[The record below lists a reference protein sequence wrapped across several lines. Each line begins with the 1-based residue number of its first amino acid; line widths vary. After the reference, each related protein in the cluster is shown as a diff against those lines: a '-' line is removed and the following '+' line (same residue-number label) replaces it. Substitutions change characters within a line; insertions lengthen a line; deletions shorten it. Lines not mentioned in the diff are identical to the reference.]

1 MDKYI
6 KELLNSNWSTVALD
20 NKAKKNFYWKILQ
33 MINVENGKIG
43 AKMVKFDAKNAEIE
57 VPKIV
62 PKRVATGNLRFSFWE
77 SDLGFLQIVCKS
89 KKRVR
94 KNKLRIL

>member
-1 MDKYI
+1 
-6 KELLNSNWSTVALD
+6 
-20 NKAKKNFYWKILQ
+20 

-62 PKRVATGNLRFSFWE
+62 PKRVATGNLRFSF
-77 SDLGFLQIVCKS
+77 
-89 KKRVR
+89 
-94 KNKLRIL
+94 